1 MHGRL
6 DASGG
11 MQAYPGGIVA
21 GTAGGAVTV
30 LQQAGHGGASSYCGG
45 GGWLTVA
52 EAAADGAV
60 ARLATDPNLEHAL
73 VSTSACS
80 LWCGPHPG
88 ERPRLH
94 CRLLPLV
101 PTQLWSTLSSPLPPA
116 PPNGPPAGALC
127 GCCV

>member
-1 MHGRL
+1 
-6 DASGG
+6 

-60 ARLATDPNLEHAL
+60 ARLAADPTLEHAL
-73 VSTSACS
+73 VSTCACS
-80 LWCGPHPG
+80 LWCGPNSG
-88 ERPRLH
+88 ARSRLH
-94 CRLLPLV
+94 CRLLPLMAR
-101 PTQLWSTLSSPLPPA
+101 QLAPCADVVFDDRPLV
-116 PPNGPPAGALC
+116 ALRSEEYLLR
-127 GCCV
+127 